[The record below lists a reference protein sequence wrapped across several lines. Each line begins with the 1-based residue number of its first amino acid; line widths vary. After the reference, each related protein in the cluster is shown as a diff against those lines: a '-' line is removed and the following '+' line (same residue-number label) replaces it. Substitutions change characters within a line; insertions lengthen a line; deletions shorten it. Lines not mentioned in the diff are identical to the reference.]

1 MAAEIRRGGVG
12 VEAERYRRGGDV
24 PPPAEGFHSR
34 LSDLLNREGVRF
46 IPLIDATMT
55 GRDGEAPQQRP
66 FVAVARDHVQVAYE
80 ASDGAPLLTDGSAGI
95 RARRANSPPFRTST
109 SAQTSPSRNGSSGC
123 ASSTIQA
130 SCSSSPSSWPADQP
144 A

>member
-1 MAAEIRRGGVG
+1 MAAEIRRERVV
-12 VEAERYRRGGDV
+12 VETERYRIVGDV
-24 PPPAEGFHSR
+24 TLPAEGFHSR

-80 ASDGAPLLTDGSAGI
+80 ASDGAP
-95 RARRANSPPFRTST
+95 
-109 SAQTSPSRNGSSGC
+109 
-123 ASSTIQA
+123 
-130 SCSSSPSSWPADQP
+130 
-144 A
+144 